1 MKINPIKNI
10 TLTKPNF
17 QNRKQNHIFTYKL
30 DSFEKIVF
38 RGNLPKEI
46 AKNIPNGYTID
57 ELISLAQND
66 DNLRGIGANSK
77 VYNIPYLSDYVLK
90 VLNKKDPN
98 GIDMSEFPS
107 SVNLGQPV
115 WQSDKNPRLIILK
128 KVEGIEHSIP
138 SWSTTMWDNSIQ
150 KPLNVTKEQS
160 EIYFNSVEK
169 LANMPQ
175 EAFDDICK
183 KVKILSEKDYKVD
196 SINPNNLIVDENEIH
211 IIDYFKVKPWEKSVY
226 QNSSYDLVAI
236 MLDFTLMSEYF
247 DLMDEN
253 QKVQFLK
260 NAKAIFEKVQQ
271 GSLNSGFTTDV
282 EKFKTFVNE
291 TSKWFVA
298 MSVFED
304 DGTERIRRYDHRAKF
319 FLNWLNSL

>member
-1 MKINPIKNI
+1 MNITPIKNI
-10 TLTKPNF
+10 SFVKLNF
-17 QNRKQNHIFTYKL
+17 KNNRKTFENKT
-30 DSFEKIVF
+30 DSFEKIAF
-38 RGNLPKEI
+38 KGNLPREI
-46 AKNIPNGYTID
+46 SKNIPDGYTID

-66 DNLRGIGANSK
+66 NNLRGIGANSK

-98 GIDMSEFPS
+98 GIDIKEFPS
-107 SVNLGQPV
+107 DVNLGQPV

-128 KVEGIEHSIP
+128 KVEGQEHSIP
-138 SWSTTMWDNSIQ
+138 SWSRTMWAPEIQ

-160 EIYFNSVEK
+160 DIYFNCVDR
-169 LANMPQ
+169 LAQMPQ
-175 EAFDDICK
+175 EAFDDICE
-183 KVKILSEKDYKVD
+183 KVRILDEKDYKVD
-196 SINPNNLIVDENEIH
+196 SINPNNLIVDEDEIH

-260 NAKAIFEKVQQ
+260 NAKTIFEKVQQ
-271 GSLNSGFTTDV
+271 GALNSGFTTDV
-282 EKFKTFVNE
+282 EKFKTFIEE

-298 MSVFED
+298 ASVYDEN
-304 DGTERIRRYDHRAKF
+304 GAEIIRRYDHRAKF
-319 FLNWLNSL
+319 FLNWLNEI

>member
-10 TLTKPNF
+10 TLAKPNF
-17 QNRKQNHIFTYKL
+17 ESRRQNYIFTYKL
-30 DSFEKIVF
+30 DSFEKTAFKGKI
-38 RGNLPKEI
+38 PKEI
-46 AKNIPNGYTID
+46 SSKISSDYTID
-57 ELISLAQND
+57 ELISLAQTN

-90 VLNKKDPN
+90 VLNKNDPN
-98 GIDMSEFPS
+98 GINMSEFPS

-128 KVEGIEHSIP
+128 KVEGQEHSIP
-138 SWSTTMWDNSIQ
+138 SWSRTMWAPEIQ

-196 SINPNNLIVDENEIH
+196 SINPNNLIVDEDEIH
-211 IIDYFKVKPWEKSVY
+211 IIDYFKVKPWEKAVY

-236 MLDFTLMSEYF
+236 MLDLTLMS
-247 DLMDEN
+247 
-253 QKVQFLK
+253 
-260 NAKAIFEKVQQ
+260 
-271 GSLNSGFTTDV
+271 
-282 EKFKTFVNE
+282 
-291 TSKWFVA
+291 
-298 MSVFED
+298 
-304 DGTERIRRYDHRAKF
+304 
-319 FLNWLNSL
+319 